1 LRSSNPFGKTQ
12 RPEAPAEE
20 TRSCFGLFVYEET
33 PMRRIIFSLAV
44 VLFWSRPGMAVEPKY
59 SIKITKNSPPKELK
73 EGVRKLLESQ
83 SVELLDEKGAVICE
97 VWFRADVPVKATA
110 AQIKNGLT
118 YRDNLQETTVLGAVQ
133 YHQDGRDY
141 RKQKIKAGVYTLR
154 LGFQPMDGDHMGTAP
169 NPEFCLL
176 IPADKDA
183 DPAPIE
189 AKQLHESS
197 KEASGTTHPCV
208 LLLYPNENPK
218 DEMKLTSKE
227 GDAWV
232 LERKQP
238 ATAGDKKAALGL
250 GLTLVG
256 VSPAA

>member
-1 LRSSNPFGKTQ
+1 
-12 RPEAPAEE
+12 
-20 TRSCFGLFVYEET
+20 
-33 PMRRIIFSLAV
+33 MRRIIVSLAV
-44 VLFWSRPGMAVEPKY
+44 VFLSTRPGMAVEAKY

-97 VWFRADVPVKATA
+97 VWFRADVPATATA

-118 YRDNLQETTVLGAVQ
+118 YRDNLKETTVLGAVQ
-133 YHQDGRDY
+133 FHQDGRDY

-176 IPADKDA
+176 VPADKDT
-183 DPAPIE
+183 DPATME

-197 KEASGTTHPCV
+197 KEASGTSHPCI

-218 DEMKLTSKE
+218 DETKLTTKE
-227 GDAWV
+227 GGAWV
-232 LERKQP
+232 VERKQP
-238 ATAGDKKAALGL
+238 VTAGDKKASLGL
-250 GLTLVG
+250 GLTLIG
-256 VSPAA
+256 ASPAA